1 MSQKGSGY
9 PARRD
14 SVRLWITLLGDFEA
28 TVESGQSVL
37 PVSKKARALLA
48 LIAAQM
54 PQPLRR
60 EFAAGLLWSGKP
72 RDHAANSFR
81 QALRELQI
89 ALTAC
94 GQPPLL
100 QTGSGRLSF
109 APESIWVDIHEP
121 GSVKWKPESE
131 GAMGPLLLCQNLQGL
146 DPAFDAH
153 LERLWKNLVFQQAF
167 VPVSKDVE
175 QHYRDIH
182 LPPPAPIRAMPEL
195 PPGISRTTI
204 VLPESASVA
213 RPPVRTDEPG
223 PSQGWRIA
231 VLPFRSLGAPVDS
244 GLSLSLAEEISAAM
258 ARFRMPRLTA
268 TGSFWDGDG
277 PTTDALVRA
286 RQYNL
291 DYVISGTIQSS
302 GTRVRVT
309 VTLLDVSMEFEV
321 IWASRFEGTT
331 DDLFTLQ
338 DTIASHTVAQVDPEL
353 LQRHKFRGEGART
366 PNAAAHQLVLTAI
379 QGIYRPDRSR
389 FLKAR
394 DLLLEAINVDKEYA
408 AAHAWL
414 AYWYI
419 MGIGQGWLDDPAEA
433 GQLAGIAA
441 ERAITLDPLDARG
454 ITIAGHVKAYLLHD
468 VKAGLTLQQ
477 RAVSLNPNLAVIWA
491 MSAFAHI
498 YDGQHETAALHAR
511 TGIDLSPSDPHVFFT
526 ELAAALAEFF
536 QHNLKA
542 AEAFANSVLE
552 RKPSHAAGLRIKLAI
567 LGHLG
572 KTEAAAACLAQL
584 QEVDKNVTV
593 AGIVARASWL
603 DDDKRYYE
611 TGLRLAKVPD

>member
-1 MSQKGSGY
+1 M
-9 PARRD
+9 
-14 SVRLWITLLGDFEA
+14 RLWVRLLGDFEA
-28 TVESGQSVL
+28 SLENGQSVL

-48 LIAAQM
+48 LVAAQM

-89 ALTAC
+89 ALAAC
-94 GQPPLL
+94 GQPPLV

-109 APESIWVDIHEP
+109 APETIWVDIHEP
-121 GSVKWKPESE
+121 GSIKWKPEAE

-175 QHYRDIH
+175 QHYRDLH
-182 LPPPAPIRAMPEL
+182 MPPTLPNRPPPD
-195 PPGISRTTI
+195 PPGITRTPI
-204 VLPESASVA
+204 ALPESDAA
-213 RPPVRTDEPG
+213 RSPVRTEEAGPG
-223 PSQGWRIA
+223 QGWRIA

-244 GLSLSLAEEISAAM
+244 GLSMSLAEEISAAM

-277 PTTDALVRA
+277 PVSDALARA
-286 RQYNL
+286 RLYNL

-309 VTLLDVSMEFEV
+309 VTLLDVGMDFEV

-353 LQRHKFRGEGART
+353 MQRHQFRGEGART
-366 PNAAAHQLVLTAI
+366 PNAVAHQLVLTAI
-379 QGIYRPDRSR
+379 QGIYRPDRNR
-389 FLKAR
+389 FMQAR
-394 DLLLEAINVDKEYA
+394 DLLIKASEHDPDYA
-408 AAHAWL
+408 AAYAWL

-419 MGIGQGWLDDPAEA
+419 MGVGQGWHDEPVEA
-433 GQLAGIAA
+433 GRLAGIAA
-441 ERAITLDPLDARG
+441 ERAMVLDPLDARG
-454 ITIAGHVKAYLLHD
+454 VTIAGHVKSYLLHD
-468 VKAGLTLQQ
+468 VEGALTLHQ
-477 RAVSLNPNLAVIWA
+477 RAIGLNPNLAVIWA

-498 YDGQHETAALHAR
+498 YNGQHETAASHAR
-511 TGIDLSPSDPHVFFT
+511 TGINLSPSDPHIFFT
-526 ELAAALAEFF
+526 ELAATLAEFF
-536 QHNLKA
+536 LRNLEA
-542 AEAFANSVLE
+542 AELFANSVLE
-552 RKPSHAAGLRIKLAI
+552 RKPLHAAGLRIKLAI

-572 KTEAAAACLAQL
+572 KKDAALACLTQL
-584 QEVDKNVTV
+584 RGVDSKVTIQ
-593 AGIVARASWL
+593 GIVGRASWRES
-603 DDDKRYYE
+603 DKAFYE
-611 TGLRLAKVPD
+611 AGLRLANVPQE

>member
-1 MSQKGSGY
+1 MSQKGGGY
-9 PARRD
+9 PVRRD
-14 SVRLWITLLGDFEA
+14 SVRLWVRLLGDFEA
-28 TVESGQSVL
+28 NLESGQSVL
-37 PVSKKARALLA
+37 PISKKARALLA

-89 ALTAC
+89 SLTAC
-94 GQPPLL
+94 GQPPLM

-121 GSVKWKPESE
+121 GSVKWKSEAE
-131 GAMGPLLLCQNLQGL
+131 GATGPLLLCQNLQGL

-175 QHYRDIH
+175 QHYRDLH
-182 LPPPAPIRAMPEL
+182 LPPSPPTRTMPEL
-195 PPGISRTTI
+195 PSGISRTTI
-204 VLPESASVA
+204 VLPESASIA
-213 RPPVRTDEPG
+213 RPLSRTEEAGPG
-223 PSQGWRIA
+223 QGWRIA

-277 PTTDALVRA
+277 PATDALARA
-286 RQYNL
+286 RLYNL

-302 GTRVRVT
+302 GTRIRVT
-309 VTLLDVSMEFEV
+309 VTLLDVGMEFEV

-353 LQRHKFRGEGART
+353 LQRHQFRGEGART
-366 PNAAAHQLVLTAI
+366 PNAAAHQSVLTAI
-379 QGIYRPDRSR
+379 QGIYRPDRAR
-389 FLKAR
+389 FLRAH
-394 DLLLEAINVDKEYA
+394 DLLLAAIEADKEYA
-408 AAHAWL
+408 AAYAWL

-419 MGIGQGWLDDPAEA
+419 MGIGQGWIDDPAEA
-433 GQLAGIAA
+433 GQKAGEAA
-441 ERAITLDPLDARG
+441 ERAMILDPLDARG
-454 ITIAGHVKAYLLHD
+454 VTIAGHVKAYLLHD
-468 VKAGLTLQQ
+468 VEAALKLQQ
-477 RAVSLNPNLAVIWA
+477 RALSLNPNLAVVWA

-498 YDGQHETAALHAR
+498 YDGRHEIAASHAR
-511 TGIDLSPSDPHVFFT
+511 TGISLSPSDPHIFFT
-526 ELAAALAEFF
+526 ELAATLADFFQHKLKTAEFF
-536 QHNLKA
+536 V
-542 AEAFANSVLE
+542 NSVLE
-552 RKPSHAAGLRIKLAI
+552 RKPGHAAGLRIKLAI

-572 KTEAAAACLAQL
+572 KSEATVLCIARLR
-584 QEVDKNVTV
+584 EVDKNVTI
-593 AGIVARASWL
+593 AGIVGRASWL
-603 DDDKRYYE
+603 DVDRTYYE
-611 TGLRLAKVPD
+611 AGLRLANVPE

>member
-14 SVRLWITLLGDFEA
+14 SVRLWVRLLGDFEA
-28 TVESGQSVL
+28 NLESGQSVL
-37 PVSKKARALLA
+37 PISKKSRALLA

-89 ALTAC
+89 GLTAC
-94 GQPPLL
+94 GQPPLM

-121 GSVKWKPESE
+121 GSVKWTAEAE

-167 VPVSKDVE
+167 VPVSKGME
-175 QHYRDIH
+175 QHYRDLH
-182 LPPPAPIRAMPEL
+182 LPPPPPARALPEL
-195 PPGISRTTI
+195 PSGISRTPI
-204 VLPESASVA
+204 ALPESASA
-213 RPPVRTDEPG
+213 GRPLVRTEESGPG
-223 PSQGWRIA
+223 QGWRIA

-277 PTTDALVRA
+277 PATDALARA
-286 RQYNL
+286 RLYNL

-309 VTLLDVSMEFEV
+309 VTLLDVGMEFEV

-353 LQRHKFRGEGART
+353 LQRHQFRGEAART

-379 QGIYRPDRSR
+379 QGIYRPDRIR
-389 FLKAR
+389 FMRAR
-394 DLLLEAINVDKEYA
+394 DLLLQAIDHDPDYA

-419 MGIGQGWLDDPAEA
+419 MGVGQGWADDPVKA
-433 GQLAGIAA
+433 GHAGGAAA
-441 ERAITLDPLDARG
+441 ERAVLLDPLDARG
-454 ITIAGHVKAYLLHD
+454 VTIAGHVKAYLLHD
-468 VKAGLTLQQ
+468 LDAALSLHQ
-477 RAVSLNPNLAVIWA
+477 RALALNPNLQIVWA
-491 MSAFAHI
+491 MSSVAHG
-498 YDGQHETAALHAR
+498 YNGNHELAAAHAR
-511 TGIDLSPSDPHVFFT
+511 TGIALSPSDPHVFFIEHSAT
-526 ELAAALAEFF
+526 MAQFF
-536 QHNLKA
+536 SGNLKS
-542 AEAFANSVLE
+542 AEELSNSVLE
-552 RKPSHAAGLRIKLAI
+552 RKPGHAAALRIRLAI

-572 KTEAAAACLAQL
+572 RDAAAQTCFDQL
-584 QEVDKNVTV
+584 LKSDSQPTIPAMVSRAPWRQKDKDFY
-593 AGIVARASWL
+593 A
-603 DDDKRYYE
+603 E
-611 TGLRLAKVPD
+611 GLRRANVPD